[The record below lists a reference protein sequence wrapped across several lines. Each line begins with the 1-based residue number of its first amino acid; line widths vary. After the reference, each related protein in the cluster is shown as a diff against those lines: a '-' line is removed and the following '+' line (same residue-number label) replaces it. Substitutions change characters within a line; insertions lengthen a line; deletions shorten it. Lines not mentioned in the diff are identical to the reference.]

1 MGWLTKWGGM
11 WGMIPQTTGSIYFV
25 AAGATYTVEG
35 RTYSSSDD
43 NDGLSPERAKRT
55 IQAAVDL
62 AVGNDV
68 VVCLPGAHTVATTSV
83 AMDTAGVTL
92 MGLPVFGSPN
102 LSRTTV
108 TTSITA
114 DEIINV
120 TAANCQIAYLRFIP
134 ITAAAAI
141 DVSAAGDNLWVHHC
155 SFDMETPAANTAT
168 IGVSSVGA
176 SADRMLVE
184 DCFFES
190 DGAQGAGIAL
200 SGSTNF
206 SVRRNRF
213 NVDAGTWAAALTMV
227 AQEPSGWIEN
237 NGFFTT
243 HNGGIT
249 DAINGAELVITNSVA
264 IAYNIFSPG
273 CVASVIDT
281 FGTTDAYLGENYLM
295 GAGAGAGG
303 SIIAT
308 IT

>member
-11 WGMIPQTTGSIYFV
+11 WGMIPQTTGNIYFV
-25 AAGATYTVEG
+25 SAGDTYTIEG
-35 RTYSSSDD
+35 RTYSASD
-43 NDGLSPERAKRT
+43 NHDGLSPERAKRT
-55 IQAAVDL
+55 VAGAVDL
-62 AVGNDV
+62 AAGNDV
-68 VVCLPGAHTVATTSV
+68 VVLLPGTHTVQTASV

-102 LSRTTV
+102 MNRTIL
-108 TTSITA
+108 TTDITA

-120 TAANCQIAYLRFIP
+120 TAANCQIAYLRIRP

-141 DVSAAGDNLWVHHC
+141 DVSANGDNLWVHHC

-168 IGVSSVGA
+168 IAIASIGA
-176 SADRMLVE
+176 SADRTLVE
-184 DCFFES
+184 HCFFES

-206 SVRRNRF
+206 TVRHNRF
-213 NVDAGTWAAALTMV
+213 TVDTGTWAAAITMV
-227 AQEPSGWIEN
+227 AQEPGGWIEH
-237 NGFFTT
+237 NGFFTIK
-243 HNGGIT
+243 NGVIT
-249 DAINGAELVITNSVA
+249 DAINGAELVTTNSVA

-273 CVASVIDT
+273 CIAPVIDT
-281 FGTTDAYLGENYLM
+281 FGTTDAYLAENYLM
-295 GAGAGAGG
+295 GAGGGAGG